1 MFMIKI
7 EIKLLEE
14 HMNHRISKTLGLGQE
29 AYLFDSP
36 LYLTKSLLA
45 VATGYIIG
53 KYVPIANLDMMS
65 LLLGIMYNLEP
76 LNRLGIRRV
85 VSQILASVIGA
96 AAIGILILAF
106 GVSVFSVS
114 IGVVLTLYVCL
125 KINWRVVSPV
135 AIFTSIYMT
144 QYLQLNEAGLP
155 SIWLTFRLRI
165 ISLCLGIAIALFYN
179 YIFSNLYYKKF
190 AEKRLQ
196 YANEQVLNGVK
207 YTTQVFQCILPRGK
221 RGYIQLFSQQMND
234 LDRIYS
240 NIESLKTEFSFLK
253 KESKL
258 VELKKL
264 QDIAELYRDIN
275 HLTYDLNF
283 LLESTPDVKLDKE
296 LELLLEEVI
305 VVLESIDY
313 THSIVP
319 PLHELK
325 VEKHYLDLGDSFAER
340 INKICE
346 KVNLVVEK
354 LQDL

>member
-1 MFMIKI
+1 
-7 EIKLLEE
+7 
-14 HMNHRISKTLGLGQE
+14 MNHRISKTLGLGQE

-45 VATGYIIG
+45 IATGYIIG
-53 KYVPIANLDMMS
+53 RQFPIANLDMIS
-65 LLLGIMYNLEP
+65 VLLGVMYNLEP
-76 LNRLGIRRV
+76 LNRLGIRSAI
-85 VSQILASVIGA
+85 SQVLASVIGA
-96 AAIGILILAF
+96 AATGVLVLAF
-106 GVSVFSVS
+106 DVNVFSVS
-114 IGVVLTLYVCL
+114 VGMLLTLYVCL
-125 KINWRVVSPV
+125 KINWRLVSPV

-144 QYLQLNEAGLP
+144 QYLQLNEVGLP

-165 ISLCLGIAIALFYN
+165 MALSLGILIALFYN

-196 YANEQVLNGVK
+196 YANEQVLSGLK
-207 YTTQVFQCILPRGK
+207 YTTQVFQRILPRGK

-234 LDRIYS
+234 LDLIYS
-240 NIESLKTEFSFLK
+240 NIESLKTEFTFLK
-253 KESKL
+253 KENKL
-258 VELKKL
+258 SELKML

-296 LELLLEEVI
+296 LELSLEEVI

-313 THSIVP
+313 TNSIVP

-325 VEKHYLDLGDSFAER
+325 VEKHYLDLEDSFAER

>member
-1 MFMIKI
+1 
-7 EIKLLEE
+7 
-14 HMNHRISKTLGLGQE
+14 MNHRISKTLGLGQE

-45 VATGYIIG
+45 IATGYIIG
-53 KYVPIANLDMMS
+53 RQFPIANLDMIS
-65 LLLGIMYNLEP
+65 VLLGVMYNLEP
-76 LNRLGIRRV
+76 LNRLGIRSAI
-85 VSQILASVIGA
+85 SQVLASVIGA
-96 AAIGILILAF
+96 AATGVLVLAF
-106 GVSVFSVS
+106 GVNVFSVS
-114 IGVVLTLYVCL
+114 VGMLLTLYVCL
-125 KINWRVVSPV
+125 KINWRLVSPV

-165 ISLCLGIAIALFYN
+165 MALSLGILIALFYN

-196 YANEQVLNGVK
+196 YANEQVLSGLK
-207 YTTQVFQCILPRGK
+207 YTNQVFQRILPRGK

-234 LDRIYS
+234 LDLIYS
-240 NIESLKTEFSFLK
+240 NIESLKTEFTFLK
-253 KESKL
+253 KENKL
-258 VELKKL
+258 SELKML

-296 LELLLEEVI
+296 LELSLEEVI

-313 THSIVP
+313 TNSIVP

-325 VEKHYLDLGDSFAER
+325 VEKHYLDLEDSFAER

>member
-1 MFMIKI
+1 MVMINI

-14 HMNHRISKTLGLGQE
+14 YMNHRISKTLGLGQE

-45 VATGYIIG
+45 IATGYIIG
-53 KYVPIANLDMMS
+53 RQFPIANLDMIS
-65 LLLGIMYNLEP
+65 VLLGVMYNLEP
-76 LNRLGIRRV
+76 LNRLGIRSAI
-85 VSQILASVIGA
+85 SQVLASVIGA
-96 AAIGILILAF
+96 AATGVLVLAF
-106 GVSVFSVS
+106 GVNVFSVS
-114 IGVVLTLYVCL
+114 VGMLLTLYVCL
-125 KINWRVVSPV
+125 KINWRLVSPV

-165 ISLCLGIAIALFYN
+165 MALSLGILIALFYN

-196 YANEQVLNGVK
+196 YANEQVLSGLK
-207 YTTQVFQCILPRGK
+207 YTTQVFQRVLPRGK

-234 LDRIYS
+234 LDLIYS
-240 NIESLKTEFSFLK
+240 NIESLKTEFTFLK
-253 KESKL
+253 KENKL
-258 VELKKL
+258 SELKML

-296 LELLLEEVI
+296 LELSLEEVI

-313 THSIVP
+313 TNSIVP

-325 VEKHYLDLGDSFAER
+325 VEKHYLDLEDSFAER

>member
-1 MFMIKI
+1 
-7 EIKLLEE
+7 
-14 HMNHRISKTLGLGQE
+14 MNHRISKTLGLGQE

-45 VATGYIIG
+45 IATGYIIG
-53 KYVPIANLDMMS
+53 RQFPIANLDMIS
-65 LLLGIMYNLEP
+65 VLLGVMYNLEP
-76 LNRLGIRRV
+76 LNRLGIRSAI
-85 VSQILASVIGA
+85 SQVLASVIGA
-96 AAIGILILAF
+96 AATGVLVLAF
-106 GVSVFSVS
+106 GVNVFSVS
-114 IGVVLTLYVCL
+114 VGMLLTLYVCL
-125 KINWRVVSPV
+125 KINWRLVSPV

-144 QYLQLNEAGLP
+144 QYLQLNEVGLP

-165 ISLCLGIAIALFYN
+165 MALSLGILIALFYN

-196 YANEQVLNGVK
+196 YANEQVLSGLK
-207 YTTQVFQCILPRGK
+207 YTIQVFQRILPRGK

-234 LDRIYS
+234 LDLIYS
-240 NIESLKTEFSFLK
+240 NIESLKTEFTFLK
-253 KESKL
+253 KENKL
-258 VELKKL
+258 SELKML

-296 LELLLEEVI
+296 LELSLEEVI

-313 THSIVP
+313 TNSIVP

-325 VEKHYLDLGDSFAER
+325 VEKHYLDLEDSFAER

>member
-1 MFMIKI
+1 
-7 EIKLLEE
+7 
-14 HMNHRISKTLGLGQE
+14 MNHRISKTLGLGQE

-45 VATGYIIG
+45 IATGYIIG
-53 KYVPIANLDMMS
+53 RQFPIANLDMIS
-65 LLLGIMYNLEP
+65 VLLGVMYNLEP
-76 LNRLGIRRV
+76 LNRLGIRSAI
-85 VSQILASVIGA
+85 SQVLASVIGA
-96 AAIGILILAF
+96 AATGVLVLVF
-106 GVSVFSVS
+106 GVNVFSVS
-114 IGVVLTLYVCL
+114 VGMLLTLYVCL
-125 KINWRVVSPV
+125 KINWRLVSPV

-144 QYLQLNEAGLP
+144 QYLQLNEVGLP

-165 ISLCLGIAIALFYN
+165 MALSLGILIALFYN

-196 YANEQVLNGVK
+196 YANEQVLSGLK
-207 YTTQVFQCILPRGK
+207 YTTQVFQRILPRGK

-234 LDRIYS
+234 LDLIYS
-240 NIESLKTEFSFLK
+240 NIESLKTEFTFLK
-253 KESKL
+253 KENKL
-258 VELKKL
+258 SELKML

-296 LELLLEEVI
+296 LELSLEEVI

-313 THSIVP
+313 TNSIVP

-325 VEKHYLDLGDSFAER
+325 VEKHYLDLEDSFAER

>member
-1 MFMIKI
+1 MVMINI

-14 HMNHRISKTLGLGQE
+14 YMNHRISKTLGLGQE

-45 VATGYIIG
+45 IATGYIIG
-53 KYVPIANLDMMS
+53 RQFPIANLDMIS
-65 LLLGIMYNLEP
+65 VLLGVMYNLEP
-76 LNRLGIRRV
+76 LNRLGIRSAI
-85 VSQILASVIGA
+85 SQVLASVIGA
-96 AAIGILILAF
+96 AATGVLVLAF
-106 GVSVFSVS
+106 GVNVFSVS
-114 IGVVLTLYVCL
+114 VGMLLTLYVCL
-125 KINWRVVSPV
+125 KINWRLVSPV

-144 QYLQLNEAGLP
+144 QYLQLNEVGLP

-165 ISLCLGIAIALFYN
+165 MALSLGILIALFYN

-196 YANEQVLNGVK
+196 YANEQVLSGLK
-207 YTTQVFQCILPRGK
+207 YTTQVFQRILPRGK

-234 LDRIYS
+234 LDLIYS
-240 NIESLKTEFSFLK
+240 NIESLKTEFTFLK
-253 KESKL
+253 KENKL
-258 VELKKL
+258 SELKML

-296 LELLLEEVI
+296 LELSLEEVI

-313 THSIVP
+313 TNSIVP

-325 VEKHYLDLGDSFAER
+325 VEKHYLDLEDSFAER

>member
-1 MFMIKI
+1 
-7 EIKLLEE
+7 
-14 HMNHRISKTLGLGQE
+14 MNHRISKTLGLGQE

-45 VATGYIIG
+45 IATGYLIG
-53 KYVPIANLDMMS
+53 RQFPIANLDMIS
-65 LLLGIMYNLEP
+65 VLLGVMYNLEP
-76 LNRLGIRRV
+76 LNRLGIRSAI
-85 VSQILASVIGA
+85 SQVLASIIGA
-96 AAIGILILAF
+96 AATGILVLAF
-106 GVSVFSVS
+106 GVNVFSIS
-114 IGVVLTLYVCL
+114 IGMVLTLYVCL
-125 KINWRVVSPV
+125 KINWRLVSPV

-165 ISLCLGIAIALFYN
+165 MALSLGILIALFYN

-196 YANEQVLNGVK
+196 YANEQVLNGLK
-207 YTTQVFQCILPRGK
+207 YTTQVFQQVLPRGK
-221 RGYIQLFSQQMND
+221 RGYIQLFSQQMSD
-234 LDRIYS
+234 LDLIYS
-240 NIESLKTEFSFLK
+240 NIESLKTEFTLLK
-253 KESKL
+253 KENKL
-258 VELKKL
+258 SELKKL
-264 QDIAELYRDIN
+264 QEIAQLYRDIN

-305 VVLESIDY
+305 IVLESIDY
-313 THSIVP
+313 TNSIVP

-325 VEKHYLDLGDSFAER
+325 VEKHYLDLGNSFAER

>member
-1 MFMIKI
+1 
-7 EIKLLEE
+7 
-14 HMNHRISKTLGLGQE
+14 MNHRISKTLGLGQE

-45 VATGYIIG
+45 IATGYIIG
-53 KYVPIANLDMMS
+53 RQFPIANLDMIS
-65 LLLGIMYNLEP
+65 VLLGVMYNLEP
-76 LNRLGIRRV
+76 LNRLGIRSAI
-85 VSQILASVIGA
+85 SQVLASVIGA
-96 AAIGILILAF
+96 AATGVLVLAF
-106 GVSVFSVS
+106 GVNVFSVS
-114 IGVVLTLYVCL
+114 VGMLLTLYVCL
-125 KINWRVVSPV
+125 KINWRLVSPV

-165 ISLCLGIAIALFYN
+165 MALSLGILIALFYN

-196 YANEQVLNGVK
+196 YANEQVLSGLK
-207 YTTQVFQCILPRGK
+207 YTTQVFQRILPRGK

-234 LDRIYS
+234 LDLIYS
-240 NIESLKTEFSFLK
+240 NIESLKTEFTFLK
-253 KESKL
+253 KENKL
-258 VELKKL
+258 SELKML

-296 LELLLEEVI
+296 LELSLEEVI

-313 THSIVP
+313 TNSIVP

-325 VEKHYLDLGDSFAER
+325 VEKHYLDLEDSFAER

>member
-1 MFMIKI
+1 
-7 EIKLLEE
+7 
-14 HMNHRISKTLGLGQE
+14 MNHRISKTLGLGQE

-45 VATGYIIG
+45 IATGYIIG
-53 KYVPIANLDMMS
+53 RQFPIANLDMIS
-65 LLLGIMYNLEP
+65 VLLGVMYNLEP
-76 LNRLGIRRV
+76 LNRLGIRSAI
-85 VSQILASVIGA
+85 SQVLASVIGA
-96 AAIGILILAF
+96 AATGVLVLAF
-106 GVSVFSVS
+106 GVNVFSVS
-114 IGVVLTLYVCL
+114 VGMLLTLYVCL
-125 KINWRVVSPV
+125 KINWRLVSPV

-144 QYLQLNEAGLP
+144 QYLQLNEVGLP

-165 ISLCLGIAIALFYN
+165 MALSLGILIALFYN

-196 YANEQVLNGVK
+196 YANEQVLSGLK
-207 YTTQVFQCILPRGK
+207 YTTQVFQRILPRGK

-234 LDRIYS
+234 LDLIYS
-240 NIESLKTEFSFLK
+240 NIESLKTEFTFLK
-253 KESKL
+253 KENKL
-258 VELKKL
+258 SELKML

-296 LELLLEEVI
+296 LELSLEEVI

-313 THSIVP
+313 TNSIVP

-325 VEKHYLDLGDSFAER
+325 VEKHYLDLEDSFAER

>member
-1 MFMIKI
+1 
-7 EIKLLEE
+7 
-14 HMNHRISKTLGLGQE
+14 MNHRISKTLGLGQE

-45 VATGYIIG
+45 IATGYIIG
-53 KYVPIANLDMMS
+53 RQFPIANLDMIS
-65 LLLGIMYNLEP
+65 VLLGVMYNLEP
-76 LNRLGIRRV
+76 LNRLGIRSAI
-85 VSQILASVIGA
+85 SQVLASVIGA
-96 AAIGILILAF
+96 AATGVLVLAF
-106 GVSVFSVS
+106 GVNVFSVS
-114 IGVVLTLYVCL
+114 VGMLLTLYVCL
-125 KINWRVVSPV
+125 KINWRLVSPV

-165 ISLCLGIAIALFYN
+165 MALSLGILIALFYN

-196 YANEQVLNGVK
+196 YANEQVLSGLK
-207 YTTQVFQCILPRGK
+207 YTTQVFQRVLPRGK

-234 LDRIYS
+234 LDLIYS
-240 NIESLKTEFSFLK
+240 NIESLKTEFTFLK
-253 KESKL
+253 KENKL
-258 VELKKL
+258 SELKML

-296 LELLLEEVI
+296 LELSLEEVI

-313 THSIVP
+313 TNSIVP

-325 VEKHYLDLGDSFAER
+325 VEKHYLDLEDSFAER